1 MDSITIEMKDFLLS
15 IEEEK
20 LKSQL
25 KAIRKMR
32 GKDVEEEKVVSTS
45 IKSMSQIEMV
55 YNILYQ
61 SKTPMHIT
69 DIIDKIKELYGKDV
83 DRESIVSSL
92 VKKVAKNDCFCR
104 TGKNTF
110 SLAKIGK

>member
-1 MDSITIEMKDFLLS
+1 MDSVISEMKDFFLS

-25 KAIRKMR
+25 KAIRKLR
-32 GKDVEEEKVVSTS
+32 GKDVEEERVAAVTN
-45 IKSMSQIEMV
+45 KSMSQIEMV

-61 SKTPMHIT
+61 NKAPMHIT

-110 SLAKIGK
+110 SLAKGGK

>member
-1 MDSITIEMKDFLLS
+1 MDKLFDGIKDLILD

-25 KAIRKMR
+25 KTIRKLR
-32 GKDVEEEKVVSTS
+32 GKDLEEEKVVLSS
-45 IKSMSQIEMV
+45 DKSMSQIEMV

-110 SLAKIGK
+110 SLAKGGK